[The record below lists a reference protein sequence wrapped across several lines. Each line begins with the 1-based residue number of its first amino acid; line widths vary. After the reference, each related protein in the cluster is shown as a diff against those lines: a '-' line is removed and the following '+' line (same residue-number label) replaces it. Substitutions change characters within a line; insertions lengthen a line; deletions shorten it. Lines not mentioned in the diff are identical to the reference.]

1 MRDGELLLALLR
13 EMAASQ
19 DGRSNMVKTLGMGE
33 EEQRR
38 CHHMELLADAG
49 LAEWD
54 GRKFPRIT
62 NAGYDFIEAVDK
74 NQKCMTGFLDKL
86 RAGIPLLQAVKA
98 TLDLLA

>member
-1 MRDGELLLALLR
+1 MRDGELLPALLR

-19 DGRSNMVKTLGMGE
+19 DGRSELVKTLGMGE

-62 NAGYDFIEAVDK
+62 NAGYDFIEAVTRTK
-74 NQKCMTGFLDKL
+74 S
-86 RAGIPLLQAVKA
+86 A
-98 TLDLLA
+98 

>member
-1 MRDGELLLALLR
+1 MRDGELLLVLLR

-19 DGRSNMVKTLGMGE
+19 DGRSKLVKTLGMGE
-33 EEQRR
+33 HGQRR

-54 GRKFPRIT
+54 GRKFPRIK

-74 NQKCMTGFLDKL
+74 NQKCMTRFLDKL

-98 TLDLLA
+98 TLELLA